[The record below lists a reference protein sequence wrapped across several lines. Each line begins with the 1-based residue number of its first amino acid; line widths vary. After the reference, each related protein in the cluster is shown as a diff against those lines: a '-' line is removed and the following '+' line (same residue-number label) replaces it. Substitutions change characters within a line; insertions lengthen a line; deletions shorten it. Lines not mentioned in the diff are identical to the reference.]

1 MTHEQK
7 VKETA
12 ERLYRCAQTL
22 ESSPYY
28 SESENIVDR
37 IIERADWAGCPITN
51 RIDLTRGLNR
61 RVCAISFED
70 AKIVAEYYES
80 YIEPHFMVK
89 FYMKDGTIRISRNRD
104 RKEVERL
111 RSKGVLI
118 EAIQEK

>member
-12 ERLYRCAQTL
+12 ERLYRCAQTIA
-22 ESSPYY
+22 SSPFY

-37 IIERADWAGCPITN
+37 IIERADKAGCPITN
-51 RIDLTRGLNR
+51 RIDLTRGQNR

-80 YIEPHFMVK
+80 YVEPHFTVK
-89 FYMKDGTIRISRNRD
+89 FYMKDGSIRIIRNRD
-104 RKEVERL
+104 RKEVQRL
-111 RSKGVLI
+111 SSKGVLI
-118 EAIQEK
+118 EAIPE